1 MEAPGLPGCFP
12 RFFFPARSA
21 ARRCF
26 LGGFRPGRSSELG
39 GIEEFPLFRDPDRS
53 AAASCS
59 RRSATTAS
67 SAAIR
72 SACVSI
78 RCACSR
84 ISASRGSSGGT
95 SVTAPDHPRNHAQPP
110 RQHHARRQNV
120 TVHHA
125 PQQQAQGPERLQ
137 LTVDGEEFG
146 EFNKPN
152 VDELRRRL
160 DVRPHAATLGGQPYL
175 DTGYQQFLL
184 SVDPYDPTEHGEF
197 RELIERKLRLEI
209 RYESI
214 YGGEGLTAVYP
225 RRGLISS
232 SLAGDGG
239 PWPHDWPACLRASQ
253 PQLLIRRLC
262 DAYPLPA
269 HSGADLPRRYSLM
282 RSRQQR

>member
-1 MEAPGLPGCFP
+1 MDAPGLPGCFP
-12 RFFFPARSA
+12 RFFFSARSA

-78 RCACSR
+78 SCACSR

-125 PQQQAQGPERLQ
+125 PQQQAQGPERLPIK
-137 LTVDGEEFG
+137 L
-146 EFNKPN
+146 
-152 VDELRRRL
+152 LY
-160 DVRPHAATLGGQPYL
+160 LGIRNI
-175 DTGYQQFLL
+175 TGRHI
-184 SVDPYDPTEHGEF
+184 D
-197 RELIERKLRLEI
+197 
-209 RYESI
+209 
-214 YGGEGLTAVYP
+214 
-225 RRGLISS
+225 
-232 SLAGDGG
+232 GDGLVRERG
-239 PWPHDWPACLRASQ
+239 ERGTGTYGWKAAMNAFAVTFGDRVPV
-253 PQLLIRRLC
+253 
-262 DAYPLPA
+262 
-269 HSGADLPRRYSLM
+269 
-282 RSRQQR
+282 